1 MPMTKKKTTKAALD
15 AIFLGIELLK
25 EGYSNK
31 RSFTIDGR
39 LVGDIGEVIAERDY
53 ELELDENSRAKH
65 EGSTPNGTRVQ
76 IKATF
81 KNKLTFKGEEGLY
94 LGLKLNRD
102 GTYEEIFNGP
112 AKTISEKFSHRKG
125 INKTLLSFPIKELQ
139 KLQKLQKQMKSPAKV
154 ERRSQQAV

>member
-1 MPMTKKKTTKAALD
+1 MSMTKKKTTKAAFD

-53 ELELDENSRAKH
+53 ELELDKNSSAKH
-65 EGSTPNGTRVQ
+65 EGTTPNGARVQ

-94 LGLKLNRD
+94 LGLRLNRD

-112 AKTISEKFSHRKG
+112 AKIISEKFSHRKG

-139 KLQKLQKQMKSPAKV
+139 KLKTQMKIHAKV
-154 ERRSQQAV
+154 ERRGSAV

>member
-1 MPMTKKKTTKAALD
+1 MSMTKKKTTKAALD

-25 EGYSNK
+25 EGYSNR

-53 ELELDENSRAKH
+53 ELELDKGSSAKH
-65 EGSTPNGTRVQ
+65 EGTTPDGTRVQ

-81 KNKLTFKGEEGLY
+81 KNKLTFKGGEGLY

-102 GTYEEIFNGP
+102 GTYEEVFNGP
-112 AKTISEKFSHRKG
+112 AETISETFSHRKG
-125 INKTLLSFPIKELQ
+125 INKKLLSFPIKELQ
-139 KLQKLQKQMKSPAKV
+139 KIQNQQKSESKV
-154 ERRSQQAV
+154 KRRREQVV

>member
-15 AIFLGIELLK
+15 AIFLGIELLR

-53 ELELDENSRAKH
+53 ELELDKDSSAKH
-65 EGSTPNGTRVQ
+65 EGTTPNGTRVQ

-81 KNKLTFKGEEGLY
+81 KNKLAFKGEEGLY

-112 AKTISEKFSHRKG
+112 AEIISEKFSHRKG
-125 INKTLLSFPIKELQ
+125 INKRLLSFPIKELQ
-139 KLQKLQKQMKSPAKV
+139 KLQNQQKSESKV
-154 ERRSQQAV
+154 ERRGEQAV

>member
-1 MPMTKKKTTKAALD
+1 MSMTKKKTTKAALD

-31 RSFTIDGR
+31 RSFTLDGR

-53 ELELDENSRAKH
+53 ELELDKNSRAKH
-65 EGSTPNGTRVQ
+65 EGTTPDGTRVQ

-81 KNKLTFKGEEGLY
+81 KNKLTFKGEDGLY

-112 AKTISEKFSHRKG
+112 AEIIGEKFAHRKG
-125 INKTLLSFPIKELQ
+125 INKTLLSFPVKELQ
-139 KLQKLQKQMKSPAKV
+139 KLQKEKKSHSKV
-154 ERRSQQAV
+154 KRRS

>member
-25 EGYSNK
+25 EGYSNR

-53 ELELDENSRAKH
+53 ELELDKDSSAKH
-65 EGSTPNGTRVQ
+65 EGTTPSGTRVQ

-81 KNKLTFKGEEGLY
+81 KNKLAFKGEEGLY

-112 AKTISEKFSHRKG
+112 AEIISEKFSHRKG
-125 INKTLLSFPIKELQ
+125 INKRLLSFPIKELQ
-139 KLQKLQKQMKSPAKV
+139 KLQNQQKSESKV
-154 ERRSQQAV
+154 ERRGEQAV

>member
-53 ELELDENSRAKH
+53 ELELDKDSSAKH
-65 EGSTPNGTRVQ
+65 EGTTPDGTCVQ

-102 GTYEEIFNGP
+102 GTYEEVFNGP
-112 AKTISEKFSHRKG
+112 AEIISEKFSHRKG
-125 INKTLLSFPIKELQ
+125 INKKLLSFPIKELQ
-139 KLQKLQKQMKSPAKV
+139 KLQNQKKSESKV
-154 ERRSQQAV
+154 KRRAEQAV

>member
-53 ELELDENSRAKH
+53 
-65 EGSTPNGTRVQ
+65 
-76 IKATF
+76 
-81 KNKLTFKGEEGLY
+81 
-94 LGLKLNRD
+94 
-102 GTYEEIFNGP
+102 
-112 AKTISEKFSHRKG
+112 
-125 INKTLLSFPIKELQ
+125 
-139 KLQKLQKQMKSPAKV
+139 
-154 ERRSQQAV
+154 